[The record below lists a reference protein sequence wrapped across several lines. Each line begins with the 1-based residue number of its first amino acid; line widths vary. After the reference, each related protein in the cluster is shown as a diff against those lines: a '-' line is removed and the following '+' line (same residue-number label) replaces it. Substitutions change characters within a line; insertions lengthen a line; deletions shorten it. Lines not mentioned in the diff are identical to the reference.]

1 MNSDP
6 RIKLVERLFCG
17 TGTTYDL
24 IVNLFTC
31 EIDKLWKRNLWR
43 NCRPIPACDRFSSWH
58 RHPHPPD
65 RPLLP

>member
-31 EIDKLWKRNLWR
+31 EIDKLWKRKIL
-43 NCRPIPACDRFSSWH
+43 AQL
-58 RHPHPPD
+58 PPN
-65 RPLLP
+65 PSV